1 MVFSN
6 LKARSCLIRKAPREQ
21 HLPDVSAKNVTGS
34 HCFYIVLHFLIP
46 WNIEACSL
54 QSECGS
60 LSVSFLKVA
69 SQEEFQGGS
78 FSLTSS
84 SCESIKS
91 DNGTCGPM
99 SSQYKS
105 MAAGMTTKTSSG
117 HVMYTSKTIG
127 QIGSGFF
134 ESSRNRSWM
143 NSTLGGSYWTGL
155 SLPSTWGSSLHTFGS
170 RTVPNNSLDSTPS
183 KKPWEPNLKPP
194 GKKNVAPDPPAWSRA
209 QTLLWP
215 PEPPWSPL
223 PRALASLPPVPGP
236 VCRRRSGHRFALVG
250 VGESSATNVAAVQHS
265 WPRSAGKNGDP
276 KEQTANAAGAPLEKL
291 QEWLVPKDLVR
302 MGQNLGT
309 HRLSCRGKF

>member
-194 GKKNVAPDPPAWSRA
+194 GKKMWHLIR
-209 QTLLWP
+209 QHGQ
-215 PEPPWSPL
+215 
-223 PRALASLPPVPGP
+223 GP
-236 VCRRRSGHRFALVG
+236 KPCCGHRSHLGLLFQELLRLCRQFQVP
-250 VGESSATNVAAVQHS
+250 SAAVAQVTDLRWLGLVRVPPQMWQQCSIHGQEARGKMGIRKS
-265 WPRSAGKNGDP
+265 KLQTPLELLLRSYKNGWF
-276 KEQTANAAGAPLEKL
+276 Q
-291 QEWLVPKDLVR
+291 R
-302 MGQNLGT
+302 I
-309 HRLSCRGKF
+309 